1 MTTEPPNQDLKAI
14 WRDQPTENMNMS
26 VVELHLKAQRFQLK
40 SRLVLTIN
48 YVTTTLIAVL
58 FGWGVATAPNWLTKL
73 GCVTGLLFCL
83 AFGWWAHQRRPG
95 RMPAAQSPGTT
106 ILEFHRRE
114 LERAR
119 VRFRTMLI
127 FLVPVLLSSGLITA
141 GAYAMR
147 PSTSLLH
154 RPALIALLIVAWV
167 VVAWRRQRQYAQKIQ
182 RQIDEWD
189 AVRLE

>member
-83 AFGWWAHQRRPG
+83 AFGWWANQRRPA
-95 RMPAAQSPGTT
+95 RMPTAQSPGAT

-119 VRFRTMLI
+119 VKFKTMLI
-127 FLVPVLLSSGLITA
+127 FLVPVLISSGLITA

-154 RPALIALLIVAWV
+154 RPALIALLVVAWV

-182 RQIDEWD
+182 RQIDELD